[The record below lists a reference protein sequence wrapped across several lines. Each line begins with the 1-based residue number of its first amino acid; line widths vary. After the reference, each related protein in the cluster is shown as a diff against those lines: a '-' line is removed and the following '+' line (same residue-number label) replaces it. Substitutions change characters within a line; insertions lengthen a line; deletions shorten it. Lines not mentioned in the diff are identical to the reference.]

1 MAIRLYTAS
10 CRGRAGSNR
19 SGDLLSVGWA
29 GDRRVGFWRLELS
42 SFGKAQRG
50 EYRCPASGALLEK
63 LDGDMLVTYRLTI
76 QPSIKDAR
84 D

>member
-1 MAIRLYTAS
+1 M
-10 CRGRAGSNR
+10 
-19 SGDLLSVGWA
+19 
-29 GDRRVGFWRLELS
+29 GFWRLELS